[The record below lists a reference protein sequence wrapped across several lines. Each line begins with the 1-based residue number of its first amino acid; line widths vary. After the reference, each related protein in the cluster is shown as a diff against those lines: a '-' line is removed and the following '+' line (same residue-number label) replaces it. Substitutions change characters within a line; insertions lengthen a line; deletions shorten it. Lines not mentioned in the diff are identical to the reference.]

1 MAEIQS
7 RVTRR
12 LAEEVDGDE
21 LRAVIAFQQRVSRRR
36 RPLGDLLDDAS
47 TGSLKTFIRFGS
59 HRRFGGWITFVKRR
73 ILFPVLY
80 WLFEFARE
88 NFVRQHSINRA
99 LQRAV
104 EQLAIEN
111 EALRKEVSALSSSI
125 PRPEAER

>member
-1 MAEIQS
+1 MAEIRS
-7 RVTRR
+7 RVTQR
-12 LAEEVDGDE
+12 LAEGIDGED
-21 LRAVIAFQQRVSRRR
+21 LRAVIAFQQRISRRR
-36 RPLGDLLDDAS
+36 LPLGDLLGDAS
-47 TGSLKTFIRFGS
+47 ASSLKTFIRFGS

-88 NFVRQHSINRA
+88 NFVRQQAINRA

-111 EALRKEVSALSSSI
+111 EALRKEVSALSTGGA
-125 PRPEAER
+125 RPEAER